1 MITGIKREMMRIK
14 DRKKQEKLAEEL
26 NEMIVKESFKQQMDY
41 TSKKG

>member
-1 MITGIKREMMRIK
+1 MRIK